1 MPHKATYL
9 RKGYLENLV
18 KNYDHNNS
26 HDLADF
32 SRNIG
37 INITT
42 IRAVN
47 NGKKVQIKTTIKK
60 IANYF
65 NIKPIYIEHSVLN
78 KKDLMKFHGSY
89 KPKNKNIPEEMLE
102 KNKERHNG

>member
-1 MPHKATYL
+1 VPHNVTYL
-9 RKGYLENLV
+9 KKGYLENLV
-18 KNYDHNNS
+18 KNYDHNDSKNLS
-26 HDLADF
+26 DF
-32 SRNIG
+32 SKNIG

-42 IRAVN
+42 IRAIN

-65 NIKPIYIEHSVLN
+65 NIKPIYIEHSILT
-78 KKDLMKFHGSY
+78 KEDLIKFNESY

-102 KNKERHNG
+102 KNKEMNNG